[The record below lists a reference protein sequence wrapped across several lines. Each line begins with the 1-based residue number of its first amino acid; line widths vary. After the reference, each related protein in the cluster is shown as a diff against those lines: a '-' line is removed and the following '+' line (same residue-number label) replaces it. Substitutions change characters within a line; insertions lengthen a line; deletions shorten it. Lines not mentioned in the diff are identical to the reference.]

1 MRAIASLQEQCPA
14 GSASER
20 LAAVGIKGRDAMP
33 CAFLVI
39 LRVWIAFA
47 LLGQHM
53 DDDRSLMLLGH
64 LEHLDELREIM
75 PVDGSDINPG

>member
-1 MRAIASLQEQCPA
+1 
-14 GSASER
+14 
-20 LAAVGIKGRDAMP
+20 MP